1 MSSFASSSF
10 KRSLIWACKFC
21 LHTCAI
27 YNLEFVESECASC
40 SKEKNYSLENESLLV
55 GFGFR
60 VVNCDQKSL
69 MQLLESD
76 VCKCQKE
83 ELLWLESM
91 MFASEGANQ
100 VEEKSYCGWKAWC
113 LQTKM
118 QVTMKRRVVCYM
130 LLLPNLCALP
140 ICVMSVGEGASCLQK
155 KQATQE
161 VQNTE
166 QAWDRG

>member
-100 VEEKSYCGWKAWC
+100 VEEKSYCGWKA
-113 LQTKM
+113 
-118 QVTMKRRVVCYM
+118 
-130 LLLPNLCALP
+130 
-140 ICVMSVGEGASCLQK
+140 
-155 KQATQE
+155 
-161 VQNTE
+161 
-166 QAWDRG
+166 